1 MLLAVRLSSYG
12 CTWKVCRALKKLR
25 ILFAKQELIKR
36 VRRRLPDFET
46 GENLSFNQSGN
57 KEFCVFLGKVNL

>member
-57 KEFCVFLGKVNL
+57 KEFCVFSRES